1 MASAALQSSEKIMV
15 LLVLVQLN
23 THRENGT

>member
-1 MASAALQSSEKIMV
+1 MANAALQSSEKIMV
-15 LLVLVQLN
+15 LLVLVKLN